1 MPRRTI
7 RCRRSVNINGKIYV
21 RFSDKTEHEFGSRAE
36 LKQWIKDQLSDNV
49 LKAVLLAAVIED
61 ADGVPLS
68 RCDGKRITIDWA
80 ATPLLTVLDSAT

>member
-7 RCRRSVNINGKIYV
+7 RCRRIVNSNGKILV
-21 RFSDKTEHEFGSRAE
+21 RFSDKAEHEFASRAE
-36 LKQWIKDQLSDNV
+36 LKQWVREQLSDNV
-49 LKAVLLAAVIED
+49 LKAVLIAAVIED

-68 RCDGKRITIDWA
+68 QCDGKRITLDWA